1 MKEKADMLGKSLGD
15 TASKTDTFT
24 NKVGSS
30 IGKVTQM
37 ATALGLVKVA
47 SAAFKVLAN
56 SLDSAISRFD
66 TMQKFP
72 KVMNALGFSAKESQ
86 NLLINYPMG
95 STVFLLSLMTL
106 LQARSK

>member
-47 SAAFKVLAN
+47 SAAFKV
-56 SLDSAISRFD
+56 
-66 TMQKFP
+66 
-72 KVMNALGFSAKESQ
+72 
-86 NLLINYPMG
+86 
-95 STVFLLSLMTL
+95 
-106 LQARSK
+106 